1 MEVIK
6 IYIGLDVHK
15 CNVYIT
21 KMEYN
26 GDVNEQY
33 EIMNDESSWI
43 DFRERY
49 LSKEPEISLEVST
62 SGKYVAGKLRDMG
75 FSIHLAD
82 PSKISLIFNTAKKND
97 REIHTSLQSF

>member
-1 MEVIK
+1 
-6 IYIGLDVHK
+6 
-15 CNVYIT
+15 
-21 KMEYN
+21 MEYN